1 MHVRA
6 VTSPHSTTP
15 CFVNEVENLTMAH
28 PGAAEDVDRV
38 VVAPLQDPLDPLLAE
53 GVVVVA
59 NPGVVVVV
67 ELRLHVQPDHRAFP
81 SLNGHFLSQIT
92 KPPLAGS

>member
-15 CFVNEVENLTMAH
+15 CFVNEVESLTMAH
-28 PGAAEDVDRV
+28 PGVAEDVGRV
-38 VVAPLQDPLDPLLAE
+38 VVAPLQDLLDPLLAE

-59 NPGVVVVV
+59 SPGVVVVV
-67 ELRLHVQPDHRAFP
+67 ELRLHVQPGHRAFP
-81 SLNGHFLSQIT
+81 SLNGHFL
-92 KPPLAGS
+92 